1 MMLDTTSQAFFE
13 QKYRSDPD
21 PWSFASSSYELG
33 RYQAILKV
41 AVDLAGGRRYRHAFE
56 PGCSIGVLTAKLA
69 AMCDRIDALEISNS
83 AAGKARERCARYPD
97 VKVACGAL
105 PAMLPDGPF
114 DLVVFSE
121 IGYYFQPE
129 VLHETATRIV
139 DMMSPGGFLVA
150 AHWLGT
156 SPDHVLS
163 GDHVH
168 SILGEMDDLVLVR
181 AEEHEGFRLDGWR
194 RV

>member
-1 MMLDTTSQAFFE
+1 MIDTTSQAFFDA
-13 QKYRSDPD
+13 KYRNDPD

-33 RYQAILKV
+33 RYQAILDA

-69 AMCDRIDALEISNS
+69 PMCDRIDAIEISNE
-83 AAGKARERCARYPD
+83 AAEQARERCRRFPD
-97 VKVACGAL
+97 VHIACGAL
-105 PAMLPDGPF
+105 PEMLPDGPF

-129 VLHETATRIV
+129 VLRETAERIV
-139 DMMSPGGFLVA
+139 DMMVPGGYLVA

-163 GDHVH
+163 GDKVH
-168 SILGEMDDLVLVR
+168 SILGELDDVVLVG
-181 AEEHEGFRLDGWR
+181 AEVHEGFRLDCWR
-194 RV
+194 RE